1 VSGQTA
7 GQLLATVLDAGSFAS
22 WDEPPMALP
31 HDADYRATLEAAQL
45 RAGVDEAVLTGRGRI
60 TGRAVA
66 VVVSEF
72 NFLAGSIGVAAS
84 ERIVRAVERATEER
98 LPLLAATAS
107 GGTRMQEG
115 ALAFLRMTSITAA
128 IGVHKAAGL
137 PYLVYLRHPT
147 TGGVF
152 ASWGSLGHLTVAEP
166 GALIGFLGP
175 KVHAALYGTP
185 FPDGVQ
191 VAESLHA
198 HGLVDAVLP
207 PHQLAAVTS
216 RVLAA
221 LDPPTPLTDTAA
233 LPDTAAAP
241 AAAAPAAA
249 VPAAAA
255 PAAVGPVAPEPS
267 AWDSISATRRPDRPG
282 VPTLL
287 RIATADVIPLAG
299 SGEGERGVG
308 LILAIVR
315 FGAASCVLL
324 GQDRRAQRRNAL
336 GPGELRTARRGMRL
350 AAEFGLPLVTVI
362 DTPGAALSVEAEQGG
377 LAGEI
382 ARCLAD
388 LVALA
393 VPTVSVLLGQGAGGA
408 ALALLPADRVL
419 AARHAWLA
427 PLPPEGAAAILY
439 RDPLRAA
446 EVAAAQGVRAGDLY
460 RAGAV
465 DHIVPELPDAAD
477 EPEEFCRRVGATVE
491 SEVLALRRLPPTNRL
506 ARRAAR
512 LRGLGLT

>member
-1 VSGQTA
+1 MNTPTA
-7 GQLLATVLDAGSFAS
+7 ARSAELLSTVLDPDSFVS
-22 WDEPPMALP
+22 WDEPPVAVPM
-31 HDADYRATLEAAQL
+31 DAGYRAALEAARL
-45 RAGVDEAVLTGRGRI
+45 RAGVDEAVVTGRGRI
-60 TGRAVA
+60 AGRPVA
-66 VVVSEF
+66 VVCSEF
-72 NFLAGSIGVAAS
+72 AFLAGSIGVAAS

-175 KVHAALYGTP
+175 KVHAALHGAP
-185 FPDGVQ
+185 LPEGVQ
-191 VAESLHA
+191 RAEHLYT
-198 HGLVDAVLP
+198 HGLIDAVLP
-207 PHQLAAVTS
+207 PDQLAGVAA

-221 LDPPTPLTDTAA
+221 LDPPAPIADS
-233 LPDTAAAP
+233 AP
-241 AAAAPAAA
+241 APASA
-249 VPAAAA
+249 
-255 PAAVGPVAPEPS
+255 GPVAPEPS
-267 AWDSISATRRPDRPG
+267 AWDAIRATRRSDRPG
-282 VPTLL
+282 VRQLL
-287 RIATADVIPLAG
+287 RAAASDMIPLAG

-308 LILAIVR
+308 LVFAVVR

-324 GQDRRAQRRNAL
+324 GQDRQAQARNPL
-336 GPGELRTARRGMRL
+336 GPGALRTARRGMGL
-350 AAEFGLPLVTVI
+350 AAQLGLPLVTVI
-362 DTPGAALSVEAEQGG
+362 DTPGAALSAAAEEGG
-377 LAGEI
+377 LAAEI

-388 LVALA
+388 LVALE
-393 VPTVSVLLGQGAGGA
+393 VPTVSVLLGQGTGGA

-419 AARHAWLA
+419 AARQAWLA

-439 RDPLRAA
+439 GDPTRAA

-465 DHIVPELPDAAD
+465 DHVVPEQPDAAD
-477 EPEEFCRRVGATVE
+477 EPEEFCRRVGAAVE
-491 SEVLALRRLPPTNRL
+491 SEVLALARVPSAERL
-506 ARRAAR
+506 AARAAR
-512 LRGLGLT
+512 LCHLGL